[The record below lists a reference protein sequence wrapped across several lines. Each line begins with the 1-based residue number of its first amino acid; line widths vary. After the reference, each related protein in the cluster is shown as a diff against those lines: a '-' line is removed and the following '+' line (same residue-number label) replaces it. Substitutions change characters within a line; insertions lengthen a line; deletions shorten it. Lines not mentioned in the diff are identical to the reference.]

1 LKVLTPLRNTSEK
14 SSLPAGRQ
22 APPVVSKSTRQGG
35 RPTPAITKKNSRL
48 RSDRVRWPAKTRG
61 AIGFGLIFLVLFLSR
76 KKVRK
81 ELRYKFSDLILMKGL
96 MSNVTLRLGAYYF
109 TMPR

>member
-1 LKVLTPLRNTSEK
+1 M
-14 SSLPAGRQ
+14 
-22 APPVVSKSTRQGG
+22 
-35 RPTPAITKKNSRL
+35 
-48 RSDRVRWPAKTRG
+48 RWPAKTRG

-96 MSNVTLRLGAYYF
+96 MSNVTLTRRLLLYNA
-109 TMPR
+109 TIIL